1 MDVASG
7 WVFTRLR
14 NPFVPVHVQEPP
26 RRLCGQL
33 RVRRQV
39 PVFQHVAIHEEQQL
53 TRAQHLLEEMKDNE
67 WLEGSEPY
75 SIVACVWVPQIAR
88 NA

>member
-1 MDVASG
+1 MDVASS
-7 WVFTRLR
+7 WVFTRLHQPLR
-14 NPFVPVHVQEPP
+14 SRARQEPP
-26 RRLCGQL
+26 RRLCGQG
-33 RVRRQV
+33 VRRQV

-67 WLEGSEPY
+67 WLEGSEPWHC
-75 SIVACVWVPQIAR
+75 SLCSPQMAR